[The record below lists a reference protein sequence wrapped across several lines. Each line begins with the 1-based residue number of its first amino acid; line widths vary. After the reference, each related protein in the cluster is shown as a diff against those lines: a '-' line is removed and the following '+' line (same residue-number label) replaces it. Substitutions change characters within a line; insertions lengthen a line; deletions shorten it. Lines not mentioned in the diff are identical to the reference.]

1 MSVPPNQPRRI
12 RWLLLAAL
20 FAVTAPATA
29 GEDHD
34 HDHDH
39 DHDRDEHD
47 HGHRQHDAHVHGVA
61 ALNVA
66 VDADTLLVELD
77 TPAANIVGFEH
88 PPRDAAERAAVAA
101 AREQLADGAALF
113 VPNAEA
119 ECVQMS
125 HAVSLDLGSPG
136 DHAHADEEIH
146 ADAHGEWAFTCAR
159 PAALSELDVQLFE
172 RFPGKD
178 KLRVQLITP
187 SGQRGTELTPDNHR
201 LEL

>member
-1 MSVPPNQPRRI
+1 MSILPNQTQHMH
-12 RWLLLAAL
+12 WLLLAVLLPISAP
-20 FAVTAPATA
+20 VTA
-29 GEDHD
+29 GDDHD
-34 HDHDH
+34 HG
-39 DHDRDEHD
+39 HD

-88 PPRDAAERAAVAA
+88 PPRDEAERAAIAE
-101 AREQLADGAALF
+101 ARATMADGAALF
-113 VPNAEA
+113 MPNSSA

-125 HAVSLDLGSPG
+125 HKVSLDLGSPE
-136 DHAHADEEIH
+136 DHAHTDGEIH
-146 ADAHGEWAFTCAR
+146 ADAHGEWAFTCAK
-159 PAALSELDVQLFE
+159 PASLNQLDVQLFE
-172 RFPGKD
+172 IFPGKE

-187 SGQRGTELTPDNHR
+187 SGQRGAELTPDSHK